1 MRLASALLGASLLYR
16 AGFCHAAEPARP
28 ADDGGK
34 TSSESAEPSAT
45 PKLRFRTSFDLGGS
59 YFGAQSDSQDL
70 NRFGIAL
77 ESNSVIPVDGR
88 WGVGLRFGWGM
99 TEFQRF
105 DDWANTGYRVGKW
118 TTTAY
123 GDVYEWSAEKGD
135 YQIFR
140 IFGSF
145 FAYIGLFFPLVVAG
159 ICYVGAVVAPTTY
172 LETAVVANYDF
183 GNQDLGPFVE
193 AGIGVAGF
201 IHPRYGKLR
210 GAFGPSFGS
219 GLRLGA
225 IRVGAH
231 VTWSP
236 PYLHGE
242 AGPDTSHIVYGG
254 LTLGVISR

>member
-1 MRLASALLGASLLYR
+1 MKLATTLLGASMVWR
-16 AGFCHAAEPARP
+16 AGVCQAAEAEPPTPGANRASVESRP
-28 ADDGGK
+28 ASD
-34 TSSESAEPSAT
+34 T
-45 PKLRFRTSFDLGGS
+45 PKPRFRTSFDFGGS
-59 YFGAQSDSQDL
+59 YFGAHSSRQDL
-70 NRFGIAL
+70 NRFGLAL
-77 ESNSVIPVDGR
+77 ESNSLIPVDGR
-88 WGVGLRFGWGM
+88 WGVALRFGWGM

-105 DDWANTGYRVGKW
+105 DDWAATGYRVGKW

-123 GDVYEWSAEKGD
+123 GDVYEWSAERGD

-159 ICYVGAVVAPTTY
+159 ICYVGAVVAPTTF

-183 GNQDLGPFVE
+183 GNQDMGPFIE
-193 AGIGVAGF
+193 AGVGVAGF

-210 GAFGPSFGS
+210 GALGPSFGS

-231 VTWSP
+231 LTWSP

-242 AGPDTSHIVYGG
+242 ASSDTSHIVYGG